1 MAGRIKALSLYKNIL
16 RAHDKFLPHEMKQLG
31 DAYVKSEFR
40 LHKEAKAEQV
50 TLFYTEWEKYLE
62 HIERTGRENKAIN
75 AGLLDGVQQESS
87 QSIDNTM
94 VKQNTTSNNN
104 RQFGQNVPEDIGLND
119 EQKNQLIKLREEAIK
134 AGEGKI

>member
-1 MAGRIKALSLYKNIL
+1 MKISPSYLFIL
-16 RAHDKFLPHEMKQLG
+16 ITSQKFK
-31 DAYVKSEFR
+31 

-50 TLFYTEWEKYLE
+50 TMFYTEWEKYLE
-62 HIERTGRENKAIN
+62 HIKRIGRENQAID

-94 VKQNTTSNNN
+94 VMQHTASNNN
-104 RQFGQNVPEDIGLND
+104 RTFGQNVPKDIELND

-134 AGEGKI
+134 AGEEKI

>member
-1 MAGRIKALSLYKNIL
+1 MNLISPILYHLFTYLPIIL
-16 RAHDKFLPHEMKQLG
+16 CKTSQK
-31 DAYVKSEFR
+31 FR

-50 TLFYTEWEKYLE
+50 TMFYTEWEKYL
-62 HIERTGRENKAIN
+62 HHVERTGRENKAIN

-94 VKQNTTSNNN
+94 VKQHTTTNNN
-104 RQFGQNVPEDIGLND
+104 RQFGRDVAKDIELND
-119 EQKNQLIKLREEAIK
+119 EQKTQLIKLKEEAIK

>member
-1 MAGRIKALSLYKNIL
+1 M
-16 RAHDKFLPHEMKQLG
+16 
-31 DAYVKSEFR
+31 
-40 LHKEAKAEQV
+40 HKEAKAEQV